1 MPDNASPD
9 RKGGQNQNDREG
21 GQTDKSGR
29 DYKDTLFLPQ
39 TDFPMRAGL
48 PKREPELLARWAEK
62 DMYRALRESAK
73 GREKYI
79 LHDGPPYANGHIHM
93 GTALT
98 KILKDLIVR
107 SRQMTGFDA
116 NFVPGW
122 DCHGLPI
129 EWQVEKEFAAKGR
142 KKRDVPTA
150 EFRKACRDYAQKWLD
165 IQREEFKRLGGE
177 ADWDNPYT
185 TMAFESEALIA
196 AELMKFAELGLLY
209 RGSKPVMW
217 SPVEQTALAE
227 AEIEYHDHQSTT
239 IWAKFPVKKE
249 FLPHLW
255 GRSGEAGEGAG
266 GLNALLRPPNRAV
279 ELDEPPPSASQ
290 TPPPQ
295 AGEEEVSIVIWTTTP
310 WTIPG
315 NRAIC
320 YGPKLSYGLY
330 EVLTMKGD
338 LDFEPW
344 SKPGD
349 KLILSDALAESV
361 REAGLIAEW
370 KRLETISGS
379 VLDAIVCDHPLKGL
393 EGGYEF
399 DVPLLAGDHV
409 TDEAGT
415 GFVHTAPGHGAE
427 DYLAWVG
434 AFGTQA
440 EIPHTVDENGAFTD
454 EAPGFTGEQVLVT
467 EGKKKGKDGGANKAV
482 IDQLIAHGK
491 LLARGRLKHSYPHSW
506 RSKAPV
512 IFRNTPQ
519 WFITLDKPT
528 ANGKT
533 LRENALAAIDA
544 TGFTPERGRTRIR
557 TMVEDRPDWLISRQ
571 RAWGVPLAIFAH
583 KETGEPLI
591 DEKVNERILAAM
603 REKGADAWF
612 EMSAED
618 FLGPEYN
625 AADYDKIDDILDVWF
640 DSGSTHAFC
649 LEQRDDLKWPADV
662 YCEGSDQHRGWF
674 QSSLLEACGT
684 RGRAPYDHI
693 ITNGFVG
700 DGEGRKMSK
709 SLGNVMLP
717 DEITK
722 QYGAEIIRIWVA
734 SSDYTED
741 MRISKEI
748 IGSAVDA
755 YRKLRNTLRYLLGAL
770 EGFSDDERVAP
781 KEMPELEQ
789 YILHRLAVLDED
801 VRAGYDR
808 FDFKGVWR
816 KCLDFASLELS
827 AFYLDVR
834 KDSLY
839 CDRPNDARRR
849 AARTVMAEVFDRL
862 VKWLAPVC
870 VFTMEEAWLSRHP
883 STDGSVHLE
892 QLPETPAEWRDDALG
907 AKWRKIRDVRRVV
920 TGALEVERREKRIGA
935 SLEAAPVVHVADAE
949 LIKAYDGLD
958 PAELFITSG
967 ATLTDAPAP
976 DNAFRLEGESQT
988 VAVVPAEAHGDKCR
1002 RCWRIL
1008 PEVGAHKT
1016 HTDLCNRC
1024 ADAVDAA
1031 DAVKGA
1037 A

>member
-1 MPDNASPD
+1 MPDASKD
-9 RKGGQNQNDREG
+9 A
-21 GQTDKSGR
+21 TATGR
-29 DYKDTLFLPQ
+29 DYKDTLFLPA

-48 PKREPELLARWAEK
+48 PKAEPEWLKRWA
-62 DMYRALRESAK
+62 DLGMYRALRERAK
-73 GREKYI
+73 GREKFI

-98 KILKDLIVR
+98 KVLKDLIVR
-107 SRQMTGFDA
+107 SKQMAGFDA

-129 EWQVEKEFAAKGR
+129 EWQVEKEFAEKGR
-142 KKRDVPTA
+142 KKRDVPTT

-165 IQREEFKRLGGE
+165 IQREEFKRLGPEG
-177 ADWDNPYT
+177 DWDDPYT
-185 TMAFESEALIA
+185 TMAFASEAKIA
-196 AELMKFAELGLLY
+196 GELLKFAELGLLY

-239 IWAKFPVKKE
+239 IWVKFPVQ
-249 FLPHLW
+249 
-255 GRSGEAGEGAG
+255 SGDLQG
-266 GLNALLRPPNRAV
+266 
-279 ELDEPPPSASQ
+279 
-290 TPPPQ
+290 T
-295 AGEEEVSIVIWTTTP
+295 SIVIWTTTP

-320 YGPKLSYGLY
+320 YGPKMSYGLY
-330 EVLTMKGD
+330 EIVSMKET
-338 LDFEPW
+338 DFEPW

-349 KLILSDALAESV
+349 KLVLSDALAESV

-370 KRLETISGS
+370 KRVFDIPAQALEG
-379 VLDAIVCDHPLKGL
+379 VVCDHPLKGFS
-393 EGGYEF
+393 GGYDF

-415 GFVHTAPGHGAE
+415 GFVHTAPGHGQE
-427 DYLAWVG
+427 DYIAWVS
-434 AFGTQA
+434 AFGTQK

-454 EAPGFTGEQVLVT
+454 EAPGFAGEQVLVT
-467 EGKKKGKDGGANKAV
+467 EGKKKGKEGGANKAV
-482 IDQLIAHGK
+482 IEQLIAHGK
-491 LLARGRLKHSYPHSW
+491 LLARGRLVHSYPHSW

-519 WFITLDKPT
+519 WFIALDKPT

-544 TGFTPERGRTRIR
+544 TGFTPAAGRNRIR
-557 TMVEDRPDWLISRQ
+557 AMVEGRPDWLISRQ
-571 RAWGVPLAIFAH
+571 RAWGVPITIFVH
-583 KETGEPLI
+583 KETGEVLV
-591 DEKVNERILAAM
+591 DETVNKRIADAIT
-603 REKGADAWF
+603 KGGADAWF
-612 EMSAED
+612 EMPAQE
-618 FLGPEYN
+618 FLGS
-625 AADYDKIDDILDVWF
+625 AHKADDYEKVEDILDVWF

-649 LEQRDDLKWPADV
+649 LEERDDLAWPADV

-684 RGRAPYDHI
+684 RGRAPYNHVV
-693 ITNGFVG
+693 TNGFVV

-709 SLGNVMLP
+709 SLGNVMAP
-717 DEITK
+717 DEVIK

-734 SSDYTED
+734 SSDYTD
-741 MRISKEI
+741 DLRISNEI

-770 EGFSDDERVAP
+770 HGFSDAERLDP
-781 KEMPELEQ
+781 KDMPELER
-789 YILHRLAVLDED
+789 YVLHRLAVLDGE
-801 VRAGYDR
+801 VRTAYDK

-816 KCLDFASLELS
+816 KCFDFASLELS

-839 CDRPNDARRR
+839 CDRPDDKRRR

-862 VKWLAPVC
+862 ALWLAPVC
-870 VFTMEEAWLSRHP
+870 VFTMEEAWQARYP
-883 STDGSVHLE
+883 STDDSIHL
-892 QLPETPAEWRDDALG
+892 QLFPETPKAWRDDALG
-907 AKWRKIRDVRRVV
+907 AKWKKIREVRRVV

-949 LIKAYDGLD
+949 LRKVYEGLD
-958 PAELFITSG
+958 AAELFITSG
-967 ATLTDAPAP
+967 ATLTDKPAP
-976 DNAFRLEGESQT
+976 ENAFRLEGETQA
-988 VAVVPAEAHGDKCR
+988 VAVVSAEAEGEKCR

-1008 PEVGAHKT
+1008 PEVGAHES
-1016 HTDLCNRC
+1016 HDDLCERC
-1024 ADAVDAA
+1024 IDAVEAA
-1031 DAVKGA
+1031 DAKGRT
-1037 A
+1037 

>member
-1 MPDNASPD
+1 MPDASKKDASTGPD
-9 RKGGQNQNDREG
+9 YR
-21 GQTDKSGR
+21 
-29 DYKDTLFLPQ
+29 DTLFLPE

-48 PKREPELLARWAEK
+48 PKKEPQLLARWAEMG
-62 DMYRALRESAK
+62 MYRALRETAK
-73 GREKYI
+73 GREKFI

-98 KILKDLIVR
+98 KVLKDLIVR
-107 SRQMTGFDA
+107 SKQMAGYDA
-116 NFVPGW
+116 NYVPGW

-129 EWQVEKEFAAKGR
+129 EWQVEKEFAEKGR

-165 IQREEFKRLGGE
+165 IQREEFKRLGPEG
-177 ADWDNPYT
+177 DWDDPYT
-185 TMAFESEALIA
+185 TMDFKSEALIA
-196 AELMKFAELGLLY
+196 AELLKFVELDLLY

-239 IWAKFPVKKE
+239 IWVKFPVEKIDDLSADAVDRGDRE
-249 FLPHLW
+249 MSRDDF
-255 GRSGEAGEGAG
+255 RSLVAGA
-266 GLNALLRPPNRAV
+266 AV
-279 ELDEPPPSASQ
+279 
-290 TPPPQ
+290 
-295 AGEEEVSIVIWTTTP
+295 VIWTTTP

-330 EVLTMKGD
+330 EVVAMKSD
-338 LDFEPW
+338 LEFEPW

-370 KRLETISGS
+370 TRVADVSAEQLEGVSCS
-379 VLDAIVCDHPLKGL
+379 HPLKGF

-415 GFVHTAPGHGAE
+415 GFVHTAPGHGQE

-434 AFGTQA
+434 AFGTQK

-454 EAPGFTGEQVLVT
+454 EAPGFTGQQVLVT

-482 IDQLIAHGK
+482 IEQLIAHGK
-491 LLARGRLKHSYPHSW
+491 LLARGRLVHSYPHSW

-519 WFITLDKPT
+519 WFIALDKPT

-544 TGFTPERGRTRIR
+544 TEFTPASGRNRIR
-557 TMVEDRPDWLISRQ
+557 TMVEGRPDWLISRQ
-571 RAWGVPLAIFAH
+571 RAWGVPIAIFVH
-583 KETGEPLI
+583 KETGAVLQ
-591 DEKVNERILAAM
+591 DAAVNERIINAM
-603 REKGADAWF
+603 TQAGADAWF
-612 EMSAED
+612 DKDPQD
-618 FLGPEYN
+618 FLGADYN
-625 AADYDKIDDILDVWF
+625 AADYEKVDDILDVWF

-649 LEQRDDLKWPADV
+649 LEQRDDLQWPADV

-684 RGRAPYDHI
+684 RGRAPYKHVV
-693 ITNGFVG
+693 TNGFVV

-717 DEITK
+717 EEVIK

-741 MRISKEI
+741 LRISKEI

-770 EGFSDDERVAP
+770 SGFDESERLPVT
-781 KEMPELEQ
+781 EMPELER
-789 YILHRLAVLDED
+789 YVLHRVKVLDEEIKAAYTD
-801 VRAGYDR
+801 
-808 FDFKGVWR
+808 FDFKTAWR
-816 KCLDFASLELS
+816 KAMDFAAQELS
-827 AFYLDVR
+827 AFYLDIR
-834 KDSLY
+834 KDALY
-839 CDRPNDARRR
+839 CDAPSDPRRR
-849 AARTVMAEVFDRL
+849 AARTVMHDVLDRLNAWIAPICIFTAEEVF
-862 VKWLAPVC
+862 
-870 VFTMEEAWLSRHP
+870 MSRNP
-883 STDGSVHLE
+883 DTDGSIHLT
-892 QLPETPAEWRDDALG
+892 LYPDTPAEWRDDALSD
-907 AKWRKIRDVRRVV
+907 KWRKIRAVRRVV

-935 SLEAAPVVHVADAE
+935 SLEAAPIVYVADDDLRA
-949 LIKAYDGLD
+949 AYDGLD
-958 PAELFITSG
+958 AAELFITSG
-967 ATLTDAPAP
+967 ATLSGDAAPA
-976 DNAFRLEGESQT
+976 DAFRLEGDAAD
-988 VAVVPAEAHGDKCR
+988 VAVVPAKAGGAKCA

-1008 PEVGAHKT
+1008 PEVGTVPSYKY
-1016 HTDLCNRC
+1016 LCQRC
-1024 ADAVDAA
+1024 ADV
-1031 DAVKGA
+1031 VS
-1037 A
+1037 

>member
-1 MPDNASPD
+1 MPDDASS
-9 RKGGQNQNDREG
+9 K
-21 GQTDKSGR
+21 TDYR
-29 DYKDTLFLPQ
+29 NTLFLPE

-48 PKREPELLARWAEK
+48 PKKEPELLARWAEMG
-62 DMYRALRESAK
+62 MYKALREAAK
-73 GREKYI
+73 GREKFI

-98 KILKDLIVR
+98 KVLKDLIVR
-107 SRQMTGFDA
+107 TKQMAGYDS

-129 EWQVEKEFAAKGR
+129 EWQVEKEFAERGR
-142 KKRDVPTA
+142 KKRDVPTG

-165 IQREEFKRLGGE
+165 IQREEFKRLGPEG
-177 ADWDNPYT
+177 DWDDPYT
-185 TMAFESEALIA
+185 TMAFASEAKIA
-196 AELMKFAELGLLY
+196 AELLKFADLGLLY

-239 IWAKFPVKKE
+239 IWVKFPVS
-249 FLPHLW
+249 
-255 GRSGEAGEGAG
+255 SGGDFGDA
-266 GLNALLRPPNRAV
+266 N
-279 ELDEPPPSASQ
+279 
-290 TPPPQ
+290 
-295 AGEEEVSIVIWTTTP
+295 IVIWTTTP

-320 YGPKLSYGLY
+320 YGPKMSYGLY
-330 EVLTMKGD
+330 EVVAMKGD

-370 KRLETISGS
+370 KRVADVPAQALAGVT
-379 VLDAIVCDHPLKGL
+379 CDHPLKGF

-415 GFVHTAPGHGAE
+415 GFVHTAPGHGQE
-427 DYLAWVG
+427 DYIAWVG
-434 AFGTQA
+434 AFGTQR
-440 EIPHTVDENGAFTD
+440 EIPHTVDEFGAFTD
-454 EAPGFTGEQVLVT
+454 EAPGFTGEQVLVI

-491 LLARGRLKHSYPHSW
+491 LLARGRLTHSYPHSW

-519 WFITLDKPT
+519 WFIALDKPT

-544 TGFTPERGRTRIR
+544 TDFTPPRGRTRIR
-557 TMVEDRPDWLISRQ
+557 SMVEDRPDWLISRQ
-571 RAWGVPLAIFAH
+571 RAWGVPITIFVH
-583 KETGEPLI
+583 RETGDILRDDAVDKRIMDAI
-591 DEKVNERILAAM
+591 DEA
-603 REKGADAWF
+603 GADAWF
-612 EMSAED
+612 EKSAQE
-618 FLGPEYN
+618 FLGDQYN
-625 AADYDKIDDILDVWF
+625 ADDYEKVDDILDVWF

-649 LEQRDDLKWPADV
+649 LEEREDLKWPADV

-674 QSSLLEACGT
+674 QSSLLESCGT
-684 RGRAPYDHI
+684 RGRAPYDHVV
-693 ITNGFVG
+693 TNGFVVDG
-700 DGEGRKMSK
+700 DGRKMSK
-709 SLGNVMLP
+709 SLGNVMVP
-717 DEITK
+717 EEVIK

-741 MRISKEI
+741 LRISKEI

-770 EGFSDDERVAP
+770 NGYSDAETIAAKD
-781 KEMPELEQ
+781 MPELER
-789 YILHRLAVLDED
+789 YVLHRLAVLDGEIRD
-801 VRAGYDR
+801 AYAR
-808 FDFKGVWR
+808 FDFKAAWR
-816 KCLDFASLELS
+816 RIMDFASLELS

-839 CDRPNDARRR
+839 CDAPDDNRRR
-849 AARTVMAEVFDRL
+849 AARTVMKEVLDRL
-862 VKWLAPVC
+862 TAWIAPVC
-870 VFTMEEAWLSRHP
+870 VFTSEEVFLARNP
-883 STDGSVHLE
+883 DTDGSIHLTTF
-892 QLPETPAEWRDDALG
+892 PETPSDWRDEALG
-907 AKWRKIRDVRRVV
+907 EKWKKVRAVRRVV

-935 SLEAAPVVHVADAE
+935 SLEAAPVVYVADAD
-949 LIKAYDGLD
+949 LRAAYDGLD
-958 PAELFITSG
+958 AAELFITSG
-967 ATLTDAPAP
+967 ATLTGDAPP
-976 DNAFRLEGESQT
+976 DGAFRLEGESAD
-988 VAVVPAEAHGDKCR
+988 VAVVPAKADGGKCQ

-1008 PEVGAHKT
+1008 PEVGTVPSHD
-1016 HTDLCNRC
+1016 DLCQRC
-1024 ADAVDAA
+1024 ADVVA
-1031 DAVKGA
+1031 
-1037 A
+1037 

>member
-1 MPDNASPD
+1 MSDP
-9 RKGGQNQNDREG
+9 
-21 GQTDKSGR
+21 R
-29 DYKDTLFLPQ
+29 DYKDTLFLPK

-48 PKREPELLARWAEK
+48 PKKEPEHLKRWAEM
-62 DMYRALRESAK
+62 DMYKALRKSAA
-73 GREKYI
+73 GREKFI

-107 SRQMTGFDA
+107 SKQMAGYDS

-129 EWQVEKEFAAKGR
+129 EWQVEKEFASKGK

-165 IQREEFKRLGGE
+165 IQREEFKRLGPEG
-177 ADWDNPYT
+177 DWDNPYT
-185 TMAFESEALIA
+185 TMAFASEAKIA
-196 AELMKFAELGLLY
+196 GELLKFADLGLLY

-239 IWAKFPVKKE
+239 IWARFPV
-249 FLPHLW
+249 
-255 GRSGEAGEGAG
+255 RIEAGAG
-266 GLNALLRPPNRAV
+266 P
-279 ELDEPPPSASQ
+279 ELQKVLDAS
-290 TPPPQ
+290 
-295 AGEEEVSIVIWTTTP
+295 VVIWTTTP

-320 YGPKLSYGLY
+320 YGPKMSYGLY
-330 EVLTMKGD
+330 EVMQMQETE
-338 LDFEPW
+338 FEPW

-370 KRLETISGS
+370 NRVADVNPEGF
-379 VLDAIVCDHPLKGL
+379 VCDHPLKGFK
-393 EGGYEF
+393 GGYEF
-399 DVPLLAGDHV
+399 DVPLFAGDHV

-415 GFVHTAPGHGAE
+415 GFVHTAPGHGQE
-427 DYLAWVG
+427 DYIAWVS

-454 EAPGFTGEQVLVT
+454 EAPGFTSEQVIVT

-482 IDQLIAHGK
+482 INQLIAHGK
-491 LLARGRLKHSYPHSW
+491 LLARGRLVHSYPHSW

-519 WFITLDKPT
+519 WFIALDKPT

-544 TGFTPERGRTRIR
+544 TGFTPARGRTRIR
-557 TMVEDRPDWLISRQ
+557 AMVEDRPDWLISRQ
-571 RAWGVPLAIFAH
+571 RAWGVPIAVFAD
-583 KETGEPLI
+583 KKTGAPLV
-591 DEKVNERILAAM
+591 DDKVNERILSAM

-618 FLGPEYN
+618 FLGSEYS
-625 AADYDKIDDILDVWF
+625 ADDYEKVDDILDVWF

-649 LEQRDDLKWPADV
+649 LEEREDLKWPADV

-684 RGRAPYDHI
+684 RGRAPYDHV
-693 ITNGFVG
+693 ITNGFVV

-709 SLGNVMLP
+709 SLGNVMVP
-717 DEITK
+717 EEVIK

-741 MRISKEI
+741 LRISNEI

-755 YRKLRNTLRYLLGAL
+755 YRKLRNTLRYLLGAVD
-770 EGFSDDERVAP
+770 GFSNEERVDASD
-781 KEMPELEQ
+781 MPELER
-789 YILHRLAVLDED
+789 YMLHRLAVLDGELK
-801 VRAGYDR
+801 VAYEKY
-808 FDFKGVWR
+808 DFKTVWR
-816 KCLDFASLELS
+816 KAMEFASQDLS
-827 AFYLDVR
+827 AFYLDIR
-834 KDSLY
+834 KDALY
-839 CDRPNDARRR
+839 CDAPGEIRRR
-849 AARTVMAEVFDRL
+849 AARTAMDKCLDCLMR
-862 VKWLAPVC
+862 WLAPVC
-870 VFTMEEAWLSRHP
+870 VFTMEEAFLVYNP
-883 STDGSVHLE
+883 GAKDSVHLKTF
-892 QLPETPAEWRDDALG
+892 PDVPAEWRDDAL
-907 AKWRKIRDVRRVV
+907 AERWRKIRDVRRVV

-935 SLEAAPVVHVADAE
+935 SLEAAPVVHINDAE
-949 LIKAYDGLD
+949 LLLAYDGLD
-958 PAELFITSG
+958 APELFITSG
-967 ATLTDAPAP
+967 AKLTAAAAPGDA
-976 DNAFRLEGESQT
+976 FTLEGENDN
-988 VAVVPAEAHGDKCR
+988 VAIVPAKANGEKCE

-1008 PEVGAHKT
+1008 PEVGKKS
-1016 HTDLCNRC
+1016 DDKLCNRC
-1024 ADAVDAA
+1024 NDAVNAIDAQA
-1031 DAVKGA
+1031 
-1037 A
+1037 